1 MSAGISPKIPLVV
14 SEVFGAYDLITN
26 FEDLARQNLKMVIMT
41 NPGERMM
48 DINFGVGLRRY
59 LFEQNTS
66 ATQSRIASKIE
77 RQTSIYLPFINI
89 RSVEFNKSS
98 HVGENPNLLTVSV
111 KYSIPTLG
119 VSESF
124 SVGSSTGAF

>member
-1 MSAGISPKIPLVV
+1 MIGYSPRYPLQKDDRL
-14 SEVFGAYDLITN
+14 GAYSVTKTLAEVAKQN
-26 FEDLARQNLKMVIMT
+26 FINLMLT
-41 NPGERMM
+41 SPGERVM